1 MLLFVYNF
9 SIFISIYYSLKYY
22 CRHPQ
27 HCWCTVLPLNTY
39 AISAWKVATPICPF
53 LLPTPIQDLRYQRPP
68 PSAEGG
74 RGPIRDISI
83 EDGPPSR
90 AGNTG
95 ESPIPY
101 LAGIL
106 DRRGQM
112 TPVWAPQVTPCPR
125 SPPLLAMPS
134 LSYSRPPP
142 HRDCRPRVLITR
154 PPHPRRLFPLP
165 VATSPPAL
173 GFITSPHH
181 EHGHWPAG
189 PREHP
194 TPPTPHGDLPRITSQ
209 SFDSD
214 DFGDATVDGAT
225 PPAPPP
231 QGVT

>member
-1 MLLFVYNF
+1 MAAASPGDYGRGSEKERACGETRVQAP
-9 SIFISIYYSLKYY
+9 S
-22 CRHPQ
+22 
-27 HCWCTVLPLNTY
+27 
-39 AISAWKVATPICPF
+39 WKVATPICPF

-194 TPPTPHGDLPRITSQ
+194 TPPPPTATSRASPPSPSTPTTLAMPQPT
-209 SFDSD
+209 
-214 DFGDATVDGAT
+214 
-225 PPAPPP
+225 APLHRPHLLK
-231 QGVT
+231 G